1 MTLPS
6 DGSPES
12 VTRLPESG
20 VPHDQI
26 LADLDAYKAAD
37 ADYRGG
43 KTWSL
48 VYWAGEEHKRLLSE
62 VSARFIS
69 ENALNPLAFKSLQR
83 LEHEVVQMGL
93 GLFNAPPGATGTMTS
108 GGTESLL
115 LAVKTHRDRARRKR
129 PWILRPNMVVPE
141 TIHVAFDKA
150 SHLFGVKKK
159 VARVDADGAVDVSHM
174 ARLVDSQTIMLAG
187 SAPQYAHGTVDPI
200 EDIAALARN
209 KGLPLHVDAC
219 FGGFVLP
226 FLERLGVPMPRWDFR
241 VDGVTTLSA
250 DIHKY
255 GFGAKGASLL
265 LHRDAST
272 LRHQFFVATGWAGGI
287 YVSPGLPGTRPG
299 GPIAAA
305 WAAMRALGEEGY
317 LGLTRDAWAAATALR
332 AGIGQIAGL
341 RVMGRP
347 HSTIVTWTSDDPAVD
362 VFAVADLLQKEGWGV
377 DRQQLPPSVHL
388 TCNASNLPVVERY
401 LADLRAAV
409 DHVRAHPELKTAG
422 DAAVYG
428 LMAKVPEVAGRLGG
442 RFLEDAVLDA
452 ALPLYTGGG
461 SAPRS
466 ELMDRHGKTIRAVLE
481 RVDGTRKRLSA
492 LLSRRR

>member
-1 MTLPS
+1 MTSPAPAENAFAIPH
-6 DGSPES
+6 DGI
-12 VTRLPESG
+12 
-20 VPHDQI
+20 PHDQL
-26 LADLDAYKAAD
+26 LAELDAYQAAD

-48 VYWAGEEHKRLLSE
+48 VYWAGEAHKRLLAD

-93 GLFNAPPGATGTMTS
+93 ALFNAPAGATGTMTS

-115 LAVKTHRDRARRKR
+115 LAVKTYRDQARKKR
-129 PWILRPNMVVPE
+129 PWIVRPNMVVPA

-150 SHLFGVKKK
+150 AHLFGVRKR
-159 VARVDADGAVDVSHM
+159 VARIGPDGAVDVEHM
-174 ARLVDSQTIMLAG
+174 RRLCDSQTIMLAA
-187 SAPQYAHGTVDPI
+187 SAPQYAHGTIDPI
-200 EDIAALARN
+200 EAIAAIARA
-209 KGLPLHVDAC
+209 KRLPLHVDAC

-226 FLERLGVPMPRWDFR
+226 FLERLGLDVPPWDFR
-241 VDGVTTLSA
+241 VEGVTTLSA

-265 LHRDAST
+265 LHRDPAT

-299 GPIAAA
+299 GPIASA
-305 WAAMRALGEEGY
+305 WAAMRALGESGY
-317 LGLTRDAWAAATALR
+317 LALARDAWQAATELR
-332 AGIGQIAGL
+332 QGIAAIPGL

-347 HSTIVTWTSDDPAVD
+347 HATIVTWTSDDPTLD
-362 VFAVADLLQKEGWGV
+362 VFAIADILQAEGWGV

-388 TCNASNLPVVERY
+388 TVNASNLPVVERY
-401 LADLRAAV
+401 LSDLRAAV
-409 DHVRAHPELKTAG
+409 AHVRAHPELRTAG
-422 DAAVYG
+422 EAAVYG
-428 LMAKVPEVAGRLGG
+428 LMARVPEIAGRLGG
-442 RFLEDAVLDA
+442 VFLKDAVLDA

-461 SAPRS
+461 GDAPRS
-466 ELMDRHGKTIRAVLE
+466 ALIERHGDKLRKVMDVVEGTKK
-481 RVDGTRKRLSA
+481 RVRRL
-492 LLSRRR
+492 LRGGR